1 MDINGVEYT
10 KEMLAQMIDQ
20 TLLGSDST
28 ASDVS
33 EVCRIAKG
41 FRFKS
46 VSVNPYWVSLVAK
59 ELAGTGIEANFAIG
73 FPLGSTPTA
82 CKLYEAKEG
91 IKNLAGRPGSID
103 MVANIGLLKDK
114 EYRLYTVDIAEV
126 VKAGHDASIEVK
138 AILETSMLTDGEI
151 ADACECAAEAGADF
165 VKTSTGR
172 FGGPVINHVRIMR
185 QKAPPGMGVK
195 FSGFGLYN
203 AAELAIMAI
212 NAGAN
217 RLGTPIGPQIV
228 MEIEKFYMNKELRG

>member
-1 MDINGVEYT
+1 MYINGVKYT

-20 TLLGSDST
+20 TLLGSDTT
-28 ASDVS
+28 ASNVS
-33 EVCRIAKG
+33 EVCRLAKEYC
-41 FRFKS
+41 FKS
-46 VSVNPYWVSLVAK
+46 VSVNPYWGALVAK
-59 ELAGTGIEANFAIG
+59 ELAGTGIETNLAIG

-91 IKNLAGRPGSID
+91 IRTLAGRPGSID
-103 MVANIGLLKDK
+103 MVTNIGLLKDK
-114 EYRLYTVDIAEV
+114 DYRRYTADVAEV

-138 AILETSMLTDGEI
+138 AILETSMLNDGEI
-151 ADACECAAEAGADF
+151 ATACECTAEAGADF

-172 FGGPVINHVRIMR
+172 FGGPLIKHVRIMR
-185 QKAPPGMGVK
+185 KAIPPGMGVK

-212 NAGAN
+212 GAGAN

-228 MEIEKFYMNKELRG
+228 TEIEKFYMDKELRG